1 MRIGSPLSVRVSVLT
16 TADGTPPVVAATVRE
31 RPETRLLA
39 VSRLQR
45 VRDNLKRAYES
56 GRESVRLAREDP
68 APEPDNEVEFAPPPP
83 EPDDVHHSTNSR
95 DDAEVPHSLRIAAA
109 WGWRLIV
116 VGLVGWALL
125 RFIGI
130 ISVVVIPLAVA
141 LLLSALLAPA
151 VGWLRRLRLPPS
163 LATFLVL
170 ICGLAAVAGTFTLV
184 INQFLDGL
192 PSLTQNATA
201 GVRQIQEWAKTGP
214 LHLSDD
220 QVNQAIDNAQEW
232 INTHSASLTS
242 TGIATAATVFE
253 VLTGMLLVLFSTFF
267 FLRDGRK
274 IWRFVVRLFPV
285 NARWS
290 IADAGDASWATL
302 GAYVRATVL
311 VAFIDAV
318 GIGIAL
324 VILDIPFPFP
334 LAALVFLGAFIPI
347 VGASVS
353 GAVAV
358 LVALVDQGWVYA
370 LIVLGAVILV
380 QQVEGHV
387 LQPLIMGRAV
397 AIHPLAVIIGI
408 ASGVVLA
415 GIIGAL
421 VAVPLIAVLNTG
433 VRRLTRRRPEVP
445 PTAVVVSGG
454 SGG

>member
-1 MRIGSPLSVRVSVLT
+1 M
-16 TADGTPPVVAATVRE
+16 
-31 RPETRLLA
+31 
-39 VSRLQR
+39 QR
-45 VRDNLKRAYES
+45 VRDNLRRAYDS
-56 GRESVRLAREDP
+56 GRESVRQARADEP
-68 APEPDNEVEFAPPPP
+68 AEPETDDDFEPPPSKP
-83 EPDDVHHSTNSR
+83 PVVHDSTTSR

-125 RFIGI
+125 HFFGMVSI
-130 ISVVVIPLAVA
+130 VVIPLSIS
-141 LLLSALLAPA
+141 LLLSALLGPA
-151 VGWLRRLRLPPS
+151 VRWLLKLHLPRS

-170 ICGLAAVAGTFTLV
+170 IGGIAAVAGTLTLV
-184 INQFLDGL
+184 ISQFIDGVGE
-192 PSLTQNATA
+192 LTQKASD
-201 GVRQIQEWAKTGP
+201 GVRQIQNWAKTGP
-214 LHLSDD
+214 LHLSDA
-220 QVNQAIDNAQEW
+220 QVNQAIDNAQDW
-232 INTHSASLTS
+232 VNAHTSQLTS
-242 TGIATAATVFE
+242 TGIATAATLFE
-253 VLTGMLLVLFSTFF
+253 VVTGMLLVLFSTFF

-274 IWRFVVRLFPV
+274 IWRFIVRLFPV

-290 IADAGDASWATL
+290 LADAGDASWATL

-318 GIGIAL
+318 GIGTAL
-324 VILDIPFPFP
+324 VILNIPFPFP

-358 LVALVDQGWVYA
+358 LVALVDQGWVIA

-397 AIHPLAVIIGI
+397 AIHPLVVIIGI
-408 ASGVVLA
+408 ACGATLA

-445 PTAVVVSGG
+445 PTAVVVGG
-454 SGG
+454 LTP

>member
-1 MRIGSPLSVRVSVLT
+1 M
-16 TADGTPPVVAATVRE
+16 
-31 RPETRLLA
+31 
-39 VSRLQR
+39 SRFQR
-45 VRDNLKRAYES
+45 VRDKLRGAYDS
-56 GRESVRLAREDP
+56 GRQSVREARADEVVTG
-68 APEPDNEVEFAPPPP
+68 EPPRDDDVEPPPREP
-83 EPDDVHHSTNSR
+83 EVVHDSTNSR

-109 WGWRLIV
+109 WSWRLIV

-125 RFIGI
+125 HFIGI
-130 ISVVVIPLAVA
+130 VSFVVIPLAIA
-141 LLLSALLAPA
+141 MLLSALLAPA
-151 VGWLRRLRLPPS
+151 VGWLLRLRLNRS

-170 ICGLAAVAGTFTLV
+170 ICGLAVIVGTLTLV
-184 INQFLDGL
+184 ISQFVDGA
-192 PSLTQNATA
+192 SELTQKASD
-201 GVRQIQEWAKTGP
+201 GVRQIQDWLKTGP
-214 LHLSDD
+214 LHLSDA
-220 QVNQAIDNAQEW
+220 QVNQAINNAQDW
-232 INTHSASLTS
+232 VNAHTSQLTS
-242 TGIATAATVFE
+242 TGIATAATLFE
-253 VLTGMLLVLFSTFF
+253 VVTGMLLVLFSTFF

-274 IWRFVVRLFPV
+274 IWRFIVRLFPV

-290 IADAGDASWATL
+290 LADAGDASWVTL

-318 GIGIAL
+318 GIGTAL
-324 VILDIPFPFP
+324 VILNIPFPFP

-358 LVALVDQGWVYA
+358 LVALVDQGWVIA

-397 AIHPLAVIIGI
+397 AIHPLVVIIGI
-408 ASGVVLA
+408 ACGATLA

-433 VRRLTRRRPEVP
+433 IRRLSRRRPEVP
-445 PTAVVVSGG
+445 PDAVVVGG
-454 SGG
+454 TIS

>member
-1 MRIGSPLSVRVSVLT
+1 MARTPVD
-16 TADGTPPVVAATVRE
+16 TA
-31 RPETRLLA
+31 
-39 VSRLQR
+39 
-45 VRDNLKRAYES
+45 
-56 GRESVRLAREDP
+56 
-68 APEPDNEVEFAPPPP
+68 EPDPEVDFAPPPA
-83 EPDDVHHSTNSR
+83 EPDDVHHSTSSR

-116 VGLVGWALL
+116 VGVVGWALL
-125 RFIGI
+125 RFIGV
-130 ISVVVIPLAVA
+130 ISVVVVPLSIS

-151 VGWLRRLRLPPS
+151 VGWLRRWRVPPS

-170 ICGLAAVAGTFTLV
+170 ICGLGAVAGTLTLV
-184 INQFLDGL
+184 INQLVQGV
-192 PSLTQNATA
+192 PELTRNASQ

-214 LHLSDD
+214 LHLSDA
-220 QVNQAIDNAQEW
+220 QVNQAIDNAQDW
-232 INTHSASLTS
+232 INANTASLTS
-242 TGIATAATVFE
+242 TGIATAATVAE

-274 IWRFVVRLFPV
+274 IWRFLVRLFPV

-290 IADAGDASWATL
+290 MADAGDASWSTL

-324 VILDIPFPFP
+324 VVLDIPFPFP
-334 LAALVFLGAFIPI
+334 LAALVFLGAFVPI
-347 VGASVS
+347 VGAGIS
-353 GAVAV
+353 GTVAV
-358 LVALVDQGWVYA
+358 LVALVDQGWVIA

-397 AIHPLAVIIGI
+397 AIHPLAVIVGI

-433 VRRLTRRRPEVP
+433 LRRLSRRRPEVP
-445 PTAVVVSGG
+445 PNAVVVTAGNG
-454 SGG
+454 NLANP

>member
-1 MRIGSPLSVRVSVLT
+1 VVPRDDGEGVRGL
-16 TADGTPPVVAATVRE
+16 G
-31 RPETRLLA
+31 
-39 VSRLQR
+39 RLQR
-45 VRDNLKRAYES
+45 VRQNLRKAYDT
-56 GRESVRLAREDP
+56 GRESVRLARADHHGDGSADHEVDFALP
-68 APEPDNEVEFAPPPP
+68 RAEPTVD
-83 EPDDVHHSTNSR
+83 HQSTMSH

-109 WGWRLIV
+109 WAWRLLV
-116 VGLVGWALL
+116 VGLLGWVLL

-130 ISVVVIPLAVA
+130 ISIVVIPLSIA

-151 VGWLRRLRLPPS
+151 VGWMRHLRLPPS
-163 LATFLVL
+163 LATFVVL
-170 ICGLAAVAGTFTLV
+170 ICGLAAVAGTLTLV
-184 INQFLDGL
+184 INQFIDGL
-192 PSLTQNATA
+192 PLLTDNASQ
-201 GVRQIQEWAKTGP
+201 GIRQIQNWAKTGP
-214 LHLSDD
+214 LHLSDA
-220 QVNQAIDNAQEW
+220 QVNRAIDSAQNWVNAHTSQ
-232 INTHSASLTS
+232 LTA
-242 TGIATAATVFE
+242 TGVATAATLAE
-253 VLTGMLLVLFSTFF
+253 VITGMLLVLFATFF

-274 IWRFVVRLFPV
+274 IWRFIVRLFPV

-290 IADAGDASWATL
+290 LADAGDASWATL

-318 GIGIAL
+318 GIGLAL
-324 VILDIPFPFP
+324 LILGVPFPFP

-358 LVALVDQGWVYA
+358 LVALVDQGWVIA

-380 QQVEGHV
+380 QQLEGHV

-397 AIHPLAVIIGI
+397 AIHPLVIIIGI

-433 VRRLTRRRPEVP
+433 VRRLNRRRPEVP
-445 PTAVVVSGG
+445 PDAVVVAPSPAATEVRADAVARENSRG
-454 SGG
+454 